1 MNHSSHTGSKPSKGD
16 IRRLRRLSESLLN
29 RLNLPDKCDIPT
41 LCELLSQERGRPLHL
56 VPLAMGAAHPCGMWL
71 ALDVADL
78 VVFEADTSRLHR
90 DHIIAHEL
98 AHMICGHRDV
108 NQPEKAGLEQLFPDL
123 DPRRVHEMLG
133 RTSYSSQEEQEAEI
147 LASLILERV
156 TRPPKEPVWKVP
168 PAEAQTVARI
178 DRTLQHP
185 E

>member
-1 MNHSSHTGSKPSKGD
+1 MNPSPRPGAKPRKGD
-16 IRRLRRLSESLLN
+16 IRRLRRIAEVLLN
-29 RLNLPDKCDIPT
+29 RLNLPEKCDIST

-56 VPLAMGAAHPCGMWL
+56 VPLAMGAAHPCGMWI

-78 VVFEADTSRLHR
+78 VVFEANTSRLHR

-98 AHMICGHRDV
+98 AHMICSHRDV
-108 NQPEKAGLEQLFPDL
+108 GQPDRASIELLFPDL
-123 DPRRVHEMLG
+123 DPQRVHEMLG

-156 TRPPKEPVWKVP
+156 TRPPKEPVWTVP

-185 E
+185 L